1 VNRSTKET
9 LMHRRNLLQAG
20 GALALG
26 SVAGLARA
34 HHGWSSFDQDRP
46 IYLEG
51 RVVQVAWRNPH
62 AELVLDVPEGLA
74 VPAALAQRPLP
85 AQTAGVDGAALLR
98 RAVVPTRKDR
108 RWQIELAP
116 IFRMN
121 QWQVSELKA
130 GDGIAM
136 VGFTFQGERG
146 EPVLRVE
153 YLFVGDK
160 TYGLRSSPA

>member
-1 VNRSTKET
+1 
-9 LMHRRNLLQAG
+9 MDRRTLLQA

-26 SVAGLARA
+26 GVAGAARA
-34 HHGWSSFDQDRP
+34 HHGWSSFDQNRP

-51 RVVQVAWRNPH
+51 KAVQVAWRNPH
-62 AELVLDVPEGLA
+62 AELVLEVPANLA
-74 VPAALAQRPLP
+74 VPAGLAQRPVP
-85 AQTAGVDGAALLR
+85 AQSATVDGTALLA
-98 RAVVPTRKDR
+98 RATVPTRKDR
-108 RWQIELAP
+108 RWEIELAP

-121 QWQVSELKA
+121 QWQVPEVKV
-130 GDGIAM
+130 GDSIAM
-136 VGFTFQGERG
+136 VGFTFEGERG

>member
-1 VNRSTKET
+1 
-9 LMHRRNLLQAG
+9 MDRRTLLQA

-26 SVAGLARA
+26 GVAGAARA
-34 HHGWSSFDQDRP
+34 HHGWSSFDQNRP

-51 RVVQVAWRNPH
+51 KAVQVAWRNPH
-62 AELVLDVPEGLA
+62 AELVLEVPANLA
-74 VPAALAQRPLP
+74 VPAGLAQRPVP
-85 AQTAGVDGAALLR
+85 AQSATVDGASLLA
-98 RAVVPTRKDR
+98 RATVPTRKDR
-108 RWQIELAP
+108 RWEIELAP

-121 QWQVSELKA
+121 QWQVPEVKV
-130 GDGIAM
+130 GDSIAM
-136 VGFTFQGERG
+136 VGFTFEGERG